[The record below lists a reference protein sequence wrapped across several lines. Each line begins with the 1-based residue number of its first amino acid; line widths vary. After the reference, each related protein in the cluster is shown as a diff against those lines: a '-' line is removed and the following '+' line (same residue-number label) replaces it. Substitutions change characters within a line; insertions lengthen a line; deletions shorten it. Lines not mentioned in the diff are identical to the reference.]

1 MFGRKRNNLSISE
14 QKDIEFIKS
23 ENAELKATLETLTA
37 RFNQVSE
44 NVIEVEK
51 KDDSEM
57 PTGDYLN
64 PIKYEQGMRVT
75 VNLFYYDADK
85 DMPLM
90 AVKNGYPTS
99 FGDSYFEVLQWY
111 TKGKINIVA
120 QRHSTK
126 SM

>member
-37 RFNQVSE
+37 RFNQISE

-75 VNLFYYDADK
+75 QPYWYYLDDK
-85 DMPLM
+85 DLPKE
-90 AVKNGYPTS
+90 AIKSGYPTGFDDES
-99 FGDSYFEVLQWY
+99 FL
-111 TKGKINIVA
+111 I
-120 QRHSTK
+120 
-126 SM
+126 